1 MWFGVIL
8 VWCMWE
14 IKLISLKIFW
24 CIFSFF
30 TLHYPRK
37 TKFSIKNFFSKCDDI
52 SKKLQSWSHL
62 LKKSLKGDF
71 IFEVCTAGGKVFQAS
86 SKNLEGS
93 YLQEE
98 AVMKG
103 LAYCTDD
110 KLWQKDDILVKSFL
124 ITTSFT
130 T

>member
-1 MWFGVIL
+1 M
-8 VWCMWE
+8 
-14 IKLISLKIFW
+14 
-24 CIFSFF
+24 
-30 TLHYPRK
+30 
-37 TKFSIKNFFSKCDDI
+37 

-62 LKKSLKGDF
+62 LNKSLKGDF
-71 IFEVCTAGGKVFQAS
+71 IFEVCTAGGKVFQAP

-110 KLWQKDDILVKSFL
+110 KL
-124 ITTSFT
+124 
-130 T
+130 